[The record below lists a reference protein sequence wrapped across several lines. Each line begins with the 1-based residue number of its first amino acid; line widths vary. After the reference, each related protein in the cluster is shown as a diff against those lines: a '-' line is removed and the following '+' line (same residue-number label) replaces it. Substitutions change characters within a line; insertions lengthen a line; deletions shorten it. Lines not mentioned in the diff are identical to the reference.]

1 MKYLNALNPLK
12 LKDETNRLSNILNAG
27 DYYCATD
34 SRTLLAI
41 PKKYF
46 DEPIEASND
55 IPDISFIFSLKRLS
69 IPLTY
74 TIHEIREAYELIPK
88 TPDHDDCEQCDGWGK
103 INCSCCD
110 SEIECKECSG
120 SGEGELNGEF
130 YYDSEYALKFD
141 ESYISTDSV
150 GKLVDVFINLDLM
163 SDQEITLISS
173 EKDKPLIFEIGD
185 ILFVTVPTHND
196 FIPEDKR
203 IIL

>member
-1 MKYLNALNPLK
+1 MKYIKTLNLFK
-12 LKDETNRLSNILNAG
+12 SQDETNRLSKILNAG

-34 SRTLLAI
+34 SKTLLAI
-41 PKKYF
+41 PIKYF
-46 DEPIEASND
+46 DEPIDASND
-55 IPDISFIFSLKRLS
+55 IPDISFIFSLKRLT

-74 TIHEIREAYELIPK
+74 TIREIREAYELIPK
-88 TPDHDDCEQCDGWGK
+88 TADHNDCERCDGWGK

-120 SGEGELNGEF
+120 TGNGELNGEF

-150 GKLVDVFINLDLM
+150 GKLIDVFNNLDLM
-163 SDQEITLISS
+163 SDKEVTLISS

-196 FIPEDKR
+196 FIPEDKI